1 MNQREVFIAN
11 TKDQCRYKVV
21 TDAATLGELQD
32 VLTRN
37 EGVFKK
43 VGNDWVENTTPVDFN
58 GMSFTEGTT
67 KLTCVDRSSAIP
79 EYGTRQ
85 GQLCPPVFLLTNTT
99 KQISSGATDGRSRK
113 DAYAYI
119 KDWGTEVMDR
129 IKAEYGRNYT
139 QVPTDD
145 LWAVIDSL
153 MIRVKAGG
161 TIEVGTAEEHAA
173 KIKAESKPEFKLPDV
188 KTAPHPEAVEWYY
201 MGIKAMIKSGLLYV
215 DDVAV
220 IADLTVELYKRLKE
234 EQPKITDK
242 DIDDI
247 IANL

>member
-1 MNQREVFIAN
+1 MEERKILIAN
-11 TKDQCRYKVV
+11 SKTQKRYEIMSNA
-21 TDAATLGELQD
+21 TTLGELQD
-32 VLTRN
+32 QMTAQ
-37 EGVFKK
+37 GI
-43 VGNDWVENTTPVDFN
+43 DFT
-58 GMSFTEGTT
+58 GMTFTEGISKTQ
-67 KLTCVDRSSAIP
+67 LLSRDSALP
-79 EYGTRQ
+79 TNVMFK
-85 GQLCPPVFLLTNTT
+85 GQPTNDLVMLLTNTT

-153 MIRVKAGG
+153 MIRVKAAG

-173 KIKAESKPEFKLPDV
+173 KIKAESEPEFKLPDV

-201 MGIKAMIKSGLLYV
+201 MGLKAMVKSGLLYLN
-215 DDVAV
+215 DIAV
-220 IADLTVELYKRLKE
+220 IADLTVELYKRMKE
-234 EQPKITDK
+234 EQPKITNA
-242 DIDDI
+242 DIDAI
-247 IANL
+247 IASI